1 MKLAISL
8 VADFSQYTLGNSTHA
23 REIVHKL
30 ELSSV
35 LTIVDG
41 LAVNLARWFGRH
53 RHRHHLLLYL
63 DILFLLQQDVYRLKF
78 SYPLR
83 DCLLL
88 EGTSAHSLQGVA
100 ALADLP
106 PVTVSLVLLV

>member
-1 MKLAISL
+1 VKLAISL

-41 LAVNLARWFGRH
+41 LCAIVIVIISFF
-53 RHRHHLLLYL
+53 
-63 DILFLLQQDVYRLKF
+63 ILIFFFFFNRTYT
-78 SYPLR
+78 
-83 DCLLL
+83 
-88 EGTSAHSLQGVA
+88 G
-100 ALADLP
+100 
-106 PVTVSLVLLV
+106 